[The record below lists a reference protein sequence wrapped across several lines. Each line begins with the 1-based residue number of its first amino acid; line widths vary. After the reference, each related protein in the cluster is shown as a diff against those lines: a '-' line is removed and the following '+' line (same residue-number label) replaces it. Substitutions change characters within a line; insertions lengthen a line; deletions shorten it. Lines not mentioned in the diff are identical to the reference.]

1 MLSASVRAAP
11 RRGFTLLEVL
21 VAIAILGLG
30 LTMILSSQVGLFA
43 SASRGEHYTVATN
56 LARCKMSEVELELLK
71 NGYPLTDEKNEGD
84 CCGDDGEPGYT
95 CAWKIERV
103 ELPEASEMTLDG
115 GAESADS
122 MAGPFAA
129 LEKLG
134 MMPGSEGQQGANTPT
149 PSLQN
154 IAETV
159 GESSMASGIGPMVM
173 SLVYPT
179 LKPMLEASIRKLT
192 VKVEWKEG
200 RKQRE
205 FAVTQYVTDPQQ
217 GELDSDPGV
226 TGAGSATPG
235 IPGIPGTQTGL
246 PGMGTQ

>member
-1 MLSASVRAAP
+1 MERLRAAT

-56 LARCKMSEVELELLK
+56 LARCKMSEVEVELLK
-71 NGYPLTDEKNEGD
+71 NGYPVTDETDEGD

-95 CAWKIERV
+95 CAWKVERV

-115 GAESADS
+115 GAESADP

-134 MMPGSEGQQGANTPT
+134 ALSGDSPQGANASP

-192 VKVEWKEG
+192 VKVQWKEG
-200 RKQRE
+200 SKQRD
-205 FAVTQYVTDPQQ
+205 FSVTQYVTDPQQ
-217 GELDSDPGV
+217 GEIDGDADGGV
-226 TGAGSATPG
+226 GAGGG
-235 IPGIPGTQTGL
+235 IPGMPGGGLL
-246 PGMGTQ
+246 PGMGAAP

>member
-1 MLSASVRAAP
+1 VLTASVHAVP

-84 CCGDDGEPGYT
+84 CCGDDSEPGYT

-115 GAESADS
+115 GAESADPMS
-122 MAGPFAA
+122 GPLAA

-134 MMPGSEGQQGANTPT
+134 MMPGSQGEQGANAPT

-217 GELDSDPGV
+217 GQLDGDAGV
-226 TGAGSATPG
+226 ADTSSGTSGLSGILGVQTNMGAGPK
-235 IPGIPGTQTGL
+235 
-246 PGMGTQ
+246 